1 MKNLA
6 IIFLSICGSLSLFA
20 AKPWDVSKP
29 WDAVNEVLKNIKDPE
44 FNKDRVFNILDFG
57 AKPGVEDYKIN
68 AINSAINACSQKGGG
83 IVLVP
88 KGIFYT
94 GPITLKSNVNLH
106 LEDGAIIRFST
117 DPSDY
122 EPFVLTRWEGW
133 DCINFHPLIY
143 AYGET
148 NVAITGKGTL
158 DGQANRS
165 NWWPWKG
172 KKEFGWK
179 EGMISQEWN
188 RSTDNG
194 GRNRLAKMDEDN
206 VPYQKRIMT
215 QEDCLRPT
223 FVEPYN
229 CKNVLLEGF
238 TIINSPF
245 WCLHPFMS
253 ENVTVKSVTVS
264 SQGPNND
271 GCDPESCKNVLIEKC
286 SFNTGDDCIAIKS
299 GKNNDGRRWGKPS
312 ENIIVRKCEMKD
324 GHGGVVLGSEISG
337 NVRNVW
343 VEDCNMD
350 SPELDRVIR
359 IKSNPVRGGI
369 LENFFIRNIKVG
381 QCAEAVFRVEMKY
394 EKVVDGPNMPLV
406 KNFIIENVNCGKS
419 QYGVYIDGFDKT
431 PQKQVTGITFKNCTF
446 NNVTTPYKIIGAEKI
461 VFDNVLING
470 EKVNYQEK

>member
-1 MKNLA
+1 MKNLL
-6 IIFLSICGSLSLFA
+6 IVFLSMCGSLPLFA
-20 AKPWDVSKP
+20 EKPLDLSKP
-29 WDAVNEVLKNIKDPE
+29 WDAVTDVLKNIKDPE
-44 FNKDRVFNILDFG
+44 FKKDRVFNILDFG
-57 AKPGVEDYKIN
+57 AKEGVEDYKIN

-83 IVLVP
+83 IVLIP
-88 KGIFYT
+88 KGTFYT

-106 LEDGAIIRFST
+106 FEDGAVVKFST
-117 DPSDY
+117 DPKDY
-122 EPFVLTRWEGW
+122 QPFVLTRWEGW

-148 NVAITGKGTL
+148 NIAITGKGIL
-158 DGQANRS
+158 DGQANNY

-188 RSTDNG
+188 NSEENG
-194 GRNRLAKMDEDN
+194 GRNRLSQMEEDN

-238 TIINSPF
+238 TLINSPF

-253 ENVTVKSVTVS
+253 ENVTVRGVTVS
-264 SQGPNND
+264 SHGPNND

-299 GKNNDGRRWGKPS
+299 GKNSDGRRWGKPS
-312 ENIIVRKCEMKD
+312 ENIVIRKCQMKD

-343 VEDCNMD
+343 VEDCIMN

-359 IKSNPVRGGI
+359 IKSNPIRGGI

-381 QCAEAVFRVEMKY
+381 QCNEAVFRVEMKY
-394 EKVVDGPNMPLV
+394 ENVEKGPNMPLV
-406 KNFIIENVNCGKS
+406 KNFMIENVVCDKS
-419 QYGVYIDGFDKT
+419 KYGVYIDGFAKT
-431 PQKQVTGITFKNCTF
+431 PQKQVTNLTFKNCKF
-446 NNVTTPYKIIGAEKI
+446 NNVSTPYKIVGAEKLT
-461 VFDNVLING
+461 FDNVEING
-470 EKVNYQEK
+470 QKVDYQEK

>member
-1 MKNLA
+1 MKKLL
-6 IIFLSICGSLSLFA
+6 IVFLSICGSLSLFA
-20 AKPWDVSKP
+20 EKQLDVSNP
-29 WDAVNEVLKNIKDPE
+29 WDAVNDVLKNIKDPE

-106 LEDGAIIRFST
+106 LEDGAVIRFST
-117 DPSDY
+117 NPSDY

-158 DGQANRS
+158 DGQANNY

-179 EGMISQEWN
+179 EGMTSQEWN
-188 RSTDNG
+188 RSEENG
-194 GRNRLAKMDEDN
+194 GRNRLSKMEEDN
-206 VPYQKRIMT
+206 VPCQKRIMT

-238 TIINSPF
+238 TLINSPF

-253 ENVTVKSVTVS
+253 ENVTVRGVTVS
-264 SQGPNND
+264 SHGPNND

-299 GKNNDGRRWGKPS
+299 GKNNDGRRWDKPS
-312 ENIIVRKCEMKD
+312 ENIVIRNCEMKD

-343 VEDCNMD
+343 VENCTMN

-359 IKSNPVRGGI
+359 IKSNPIRGGK

-419 QYGVYIDGFDKT
+419 RYGVYIDGFDKT
-431 PQKQVTGITFKNCTF
+431 PQKQVTGITFKNCIF
-446 NNVTTPYKIIGAEKI
+446 NNVATPYKIVGAENI

>member
-1 MKNLA
+1 MKKLFITFFSFCISISIFAEKPLNL
-6 IIFLSICGSLSLFA
+6 
-20 AKPWDVSKP
+20 SKP
-29 WDAVNEVLKNIKDPE
+29 WDAVNDVLKNIKDPE
-44 FNKDRVFNILDFG
+44 FKKDRVFNIKDFG
-57 AKPGVEDYKIN
+57 AKEGVEDYKSN

-83 IVLVP
+83 VVLVP

-106 LEDGAIIRFST
+106 LEDGATIRFST
-117 DPSDY
+117 NPSDY

-143 AYGET
+143 AYGES
-148 NVAITGKGTL
+148 NIAITGKGTL
-158 DGQANRS
+158 DGQATKD

-194 GRNRLAKMDEDN
+194 GRNRLSKMEEDN

-229 CKNVLLEGF
+229 CKNVLLDGF
-238 TIINSPF
+238 TLIDSPF

-253 ENVTVKSVTVS
+253 ENVTVRGVTVNS
-264 SQGPNND
+264 HGPNND

-312 ENIIVRKCEMKD
+312 ENIIIRNCEMKD

-343 VEDCNMD
+343 VENCDMD

-359 IKSNPVRGGI
+359 VKSNPIRGGK

-381 QCAEAVFRVEMKY
+381 ECGEAVFRVEMKY
-394 EKVVDGPNMPLV
+394 EKVEEGPNMPLV
-406 KNFIIENVNCGKS
+406 KNFLIENVTCDKS
-419 QYGVYIDGFDKT
+419 KYGVYIDGFDKT
-431 PQKQVTGITFKNCTF
+431 PQKQVTGITFKDCKF
-446 NNVTTPYKIIGAEKI
+446 NNVKIPYKIVGAEKLT
-461 VFDNVLING
+461 FDNVLING
-470 EKVNYQEK
+470 EKFSYQEQ